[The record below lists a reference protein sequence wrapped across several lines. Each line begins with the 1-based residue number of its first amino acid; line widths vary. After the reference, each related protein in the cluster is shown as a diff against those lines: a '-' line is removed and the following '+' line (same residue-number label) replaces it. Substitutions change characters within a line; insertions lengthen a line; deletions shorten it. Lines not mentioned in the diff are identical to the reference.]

1 MSESSDDRARR
12 NAESQELMELIQ
24 ARIDEGERWRR
35 EQHERRERRR
45 RLLQRLIPLRRT

>member
-1 MSESSDDRARR
+1 MSDSAKDRARR
-12 NAESQELMELIQ
+12 HADSQELRELIQ
-24 ARIDEGERWRR
+24 ARIDEGEQWRR